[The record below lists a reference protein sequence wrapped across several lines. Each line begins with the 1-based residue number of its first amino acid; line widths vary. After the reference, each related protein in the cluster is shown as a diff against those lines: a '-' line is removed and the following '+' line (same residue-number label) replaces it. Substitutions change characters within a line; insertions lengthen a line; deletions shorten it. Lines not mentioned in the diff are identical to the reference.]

1 MFMKYYEYFF
11 LISWFLNCIRT
22 KKRFEMKLRIR
33 IHLYFYIW
41 HIFYFCFNLKK
52 LKNRINLFQIILN
65 YVDLW

>member
-33 IHLYFYIW
+33 IHLYFYIFYDTYF
-41 HIFYFCFNLKK
+41 IFVL
-52 LKNRINLFQIILN
+52 I
-65 YVDLW
+65 